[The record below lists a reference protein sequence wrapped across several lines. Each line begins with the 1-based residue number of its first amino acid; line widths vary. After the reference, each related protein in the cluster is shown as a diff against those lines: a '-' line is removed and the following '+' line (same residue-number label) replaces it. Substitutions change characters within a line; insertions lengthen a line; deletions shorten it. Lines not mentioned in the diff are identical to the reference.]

1 MTSRLITTCLFA
13 ALLLC
18 GASAAAAQTPEYDDR
33 QMDAGEA
40 AQLQVMREA
49 VATYNERIAV
59 ELAAS
64 GKPRDLAFAARL
76 LKASQRTAPEASP
89 EGDPPSQPSPRD
101 PRVARWLQLASAR
114 AGSDVLA
121 NMLVL
126 QAADGADA
134 AIRAQAADRW
144 RLLEPDNLAP
154 LLASGS
160 QTDAW
165 LPRTGAFTRMD
176 FHYYEQLRWTQ
187 ATLVAHPPRGEEQVI
202 FGGTDMAPDTTAAL
216 HAADLLAVA
225 MPALKPLYTA
235 CHGDALEATVTRA
248 AECRHVG
255 EIAAERSDISLASA
269 VGLSLLQANG
279 ESSMQQSDLGE
290 RRRRLDWRMLEWGRV
305 AAAQP
310 DQGAAQFARL
320 LRDPAIHSEQDLIE
334 RVLAEAGV
342 PLDPPEG
349 WQPPRR

>member
-1 MTSRLITTCLFA
+1 MTPRLITTCLFA
-13 ALLLC
+13 LLC
-18 GASAAAAQTPEYDDR
+18 GASAAAAQTPGFDDR

-49 VATYNERIAV
+49 VAAYHERTAV
-59 ELAAS
+59 QLAAS
-64 GKPRDLAFAARL
+64 GKPRDLAFAASL
-76 LKASQRTAPEASP
+76 LQLATQAPRDASP
-89 EGDPPSQPSPRD
+89 GGDAPSQSSPRD

-126 QAADGADA
+126 QAADGVDA
-134 AIRAQAADRW
+134 AIRTRAADRW
-144 RLLEPDNLAP
+144 RQVEPDNLAP

-160 QTDAW
+160 PVDAW
-165 LPRTGAFTRMD
+165 LPRAGAFTRMD

-187 ATLVAHPPRGEEQVI
+187 ATLVAHPPRAEERAI
-202 FGGTDMAPDTTAAL
+202 FGGTDMASDTTAAL

-225 MPALKPLYTA
+225 MPALNPLYTA

-269 VGLSLLQANG
+269 IGLSLLQATG
-279 ESSMQQSDLGE
+279 ESSTQLADVRE
-290 RRRRLDWRMLEWGRV
+290 RRRRLDWRMLEWGRIS
-305 AAAQP
+305 ASQP

-320 LRDPAIHSEQDLIE
+320 LRDPAVRSEQDLID
-334 RVLAEAGV
+334 RVLAEAQV